1 MSCDAFQQLLDMS
14 QLIREEAA
22 PVPATQQKIKDWHGA
37 AVSILGTRC
46 VISADETRRIVDVPE
61 TIPVPGVK
69 PWVRGIANIGGR
81 VVAISDLSSYL
92 SGGNRKSQG
101 RQALI
106 VNGRGIHTGL
116 LIDECFG
123 GIRLS
128 SEELRTDRNVAQ
140 ELSAFVRGVF
150 ATEDGDYALFDTNR
164 LLTNADFAQAGVITS
179 S

>member
-1 MSCDAFQQLLDMS
+1 MNNDAFQCLAEMAQLVS
-14 QLIREEAA
+14 EQAA
-22 PVPATQQKIKDWHGA
+22 LVPAAQEKVMDWHGA

-81 VVAISDLSSYL
+81 VVAISDLSAYL
-92 SGGNRKSQG
+92 SGGSRKSPG

-106 VNGRGIHTGL
+106 INGRGIHTGL
-116 LIDECFG
+116 LIDESFG
-123 GIRLS
+123 GVRLS
-128 SEELRTDRNVAQ
+128 TEELRNDRKVAK

-150 ATEDGDYALFDTNR
+150 ASDDGDYALFDTNR
-164 LLTNADFAQAGVITS
+164 LLTDADFTRAGVIS
-179 S
+179 YS